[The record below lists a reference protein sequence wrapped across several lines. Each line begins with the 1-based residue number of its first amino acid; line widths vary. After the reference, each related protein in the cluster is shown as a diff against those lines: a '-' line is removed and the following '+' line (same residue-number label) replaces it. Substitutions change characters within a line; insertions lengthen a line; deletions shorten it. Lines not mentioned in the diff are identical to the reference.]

1 MFYDVTMMIGI
12 VSMVITQKNS
22 PENCN
27 KTAIAKSFESAF

>member
-1 MFYDVTMMIGI
+1 MFYDGTMMIGI
-12 VSMVITQKNS
+12 VSMVITQNS